1 VSDSVW
7 VGVVVGVAMVTVLC
21 HLVLR
26 AAARVVAS
34 LVGEVNCQLEGRQER
49 MRDRECCGD
58 VIGGLWLAVVRSC
71 AETPQLGEGEVCV

>member
-1 VSDSVW
+1 MSGSVW
-7 VGVVVGVAMVTVLC
+7 VEVVVGVAMVTVLC

-34 LVGEVNCQLEGRQER
+34 SAGEVNCQVDGLQER

-58 VIGGLWLAVVRSC
+58 VIGGLCLAVVRSC
-71 AETPQLGEGEVCV
+71 AEIPQLGDGEVCV